1 MKKSRIIIAISLIM
15 IFILVI
21 VKVSKRE
28 NILSITTIK
37 RSYGMVTLTEKSE
50 EIVVPLFFTVKDN
63 YYVNIKNICE
73 VMIIDKNE
81 ENGLKVE
88 LIEIVDV
95 KEEITLVD
103 KLFYCYSFKLKVNSD
118 INYSLKEAY
127 LKIIYLCDEIKINI
141 GSFDFQVV
149 EKFGGDELITISNL
163 KGIINERNKEKDI
176 YGLCIGVK
184 NKTSDNVKIVGIE
197 VLNRNYKT
205 SETEIKEIDYIP
217 DFTDEVSDILGYE
230 YNYFEIKEVDS
241 LSIYIDGNEQKILF
255 IPLKKVGNFSSNL
268 FGIMI
273 EVETDGVKKNIY
285 YDDFLFFT
293 SKEKLS
299 YEDFE
304 VISYENH

>member
-1 MKKSRIIIAISLIM
+1 MKKSRIIIVVSLIM
-15 IFILVI
+15 IFILII
-21 VKVSKRE
+21 VRVSKRE
-28 NILSITTIK
+28 NLLSITTIK
-37 RSYGMVTLTEKSE
+37 RSYGMVTLDKKSE
-50 EIVVPLFFTVKDN
+50 DIVIPLFFTVKDN
-63 YYVNIKNICE
+63 YYVNIKNISE
-73 VMIIDKNE
+73 VMIIDKDE

-88 LIEIVDV
+88 ITEIVDV

-103 KLFYCYSFKLKVNSD
+103 KLFYCYSFKIKIDSD
-118 INYSLKEAY
+118 INYSLNEAY

-149 EKFGGDELITISNL
+149 EKFGGDELITVSNL

-176 YGLCIGVK
+176 YGLCIGLKSKTNK
-184 NKTSDNVKIVGIE
+184 NIKVIGIE
-197 VLNRNYKT
+197 VLNKNYKT
-205 SETEIKEIDYIP
+205 SNAEIKEIDYIP

-230 YNYFEIKEVDS
+230 YDYFEIKEIDS
-241 LSIYIDGNEQKILF
+241 LSLCLECYEQKILF
-255 IPLKKVGNFSSNL
+255 IPLKKVGDFSANI
-268 FGIMI
+268 FGVLI
-273 EVETDGVKKNIY
+273 EVEIDGVKKNIY